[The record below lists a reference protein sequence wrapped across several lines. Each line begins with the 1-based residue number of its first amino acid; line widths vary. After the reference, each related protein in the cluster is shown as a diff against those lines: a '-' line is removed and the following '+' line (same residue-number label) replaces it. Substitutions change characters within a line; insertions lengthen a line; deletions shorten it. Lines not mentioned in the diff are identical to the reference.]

1 MLSGICQPFDPNV
14 VIGLEDRDD
23 AGVYRLGE
31 NLAVI
36 EHMDFFT
43 PIVDNPY
50 DFGQIAAANA
60 LSDIYAKGGCPL
72 TAMNIVCF
80 PNETMDISVLREI
93 IRGGVDKLT
102 EAHVVLLGGH
112 SVMDPELKYGL
123 SVTGVINPNRVIRK
137 LGARPGDVLVLTK
150 PLGVGIISTAV
161 KAGMA
166 DEKTIAVATKQMTTL
181 NKKAAE
187 LMLEHQVHAAT
198 DVTGFGFLGVVSEML
213 EPANTGMFIYTN
225 QVPLLPNVREYVK
238 MGLIPAGT
246 HRNRDFHSHFIE
258 TNLSDETMF
267 ILFAPETSGGL
278 IMAVPEAQGEPL
290 VGKMREAGTL
300 AAIVGEVVSAPAGKI
315 KVV

>member
-1 MLSGICQPFDPNV
+1 MKGISQPFDPNV
-14 VIGLEDRDD
+14 IIGLPDRDD

-31 NLAVI
+31 NLAIV
-36 EHMDFFT
+36 EHVDFFT
-43 PIVDNPY
+43 PIVDDPY

-60 LSDIYAKGGCPL
+60 LSDIYAKGGRPL

-80 PNETMDISVLREI
+80 PNETMDIAVLREI

-112 SVMDPELKYGL
+112 SVMDKELKFGL

-137 LGARPGDVLVLTK
+137 VGARPGDVLVLTK

-166 DEKTIAVATKQMTTL
+166 DEKTVALATKQMTML
-181 NKKAAE
+181 NVKAAA
-187 LMLEHQVHAAT
+187 LMTQHQVHACT
-198 DVTGFGFLGVVSEML
+198 DVTGFGFLGVLSEML
-213 EPANTGMFIYTN
+213 GPANTGMFIYAN

-238 MGLIPAGT
+238 TGLIPAGT
-246 HRNRDFHSHFIE
+246 QRNRDFYSRFIE
-258 TNLSDETMF
+258 TTLPDETMF
-267 ILFAPETSGGL
+267 ILFTPETSGGL
-278 IMAVPEAQGEPL
+278 IMAVPETQGEPL
-290 VGKMREAGTL
+290 IKQMREAGL
-300 AAIVGEVVSAPAGKI
+300 EAAIVGEVVSAPAGKI